1 VLLTAGREDTR
12 LMSLVGGELA
22 AVQGRGG
29 DGVGDE
35 DEIVATV

>member
-1 VLLTAGREDTR
+1 
-12 LMSLVGGELA
+12 MSLVGGELA

-35 DEIVATV
+35 DEISGDCVRLV